1 MASAFTIEGATRR
14 IRLIRKK
21 PAPKYGHVW
30 HKKDRKKAASGLSG
44 GKMQPGQCKRV
55 RAGRSGHT
63 IETCRLK
70 NRNGKPVLKFTKGSY
85 R

>member
-1 MASAFTIEGATRR
+1 MASAFTIEGAGGFFGRAR
-14 IRLIRKK
+14 SKKSRK
-21 PAPKYGHVW
+21 
-30 HKKDRKKAASGLSG
+30 SSG